1 MTRKRI
7 AILILGLILL
17 ACLLACGYFGA
28 KTIRRTYQRRTAM
41 AAYEKKNY
49 EEAERLLLDYVRK
62 DQNSEPEFVALA
74 NIYHEFGNTG
84 AEAEMWQMASSLNPL
99 KSEYRE
105 NMLNAAMQ
113 SANYRLMHSIIGRKV
128 KIGDNLDD
136 RELFLYLISA
146 CRTGYSKD
154 AENLYKERCKKD
166 STIFSK
172 TELGQIAEF
181 LAKYSSL
188 SDAERSEFLEK
199 MVKSEDPVVRYEALY
214 STMRF
219 QLSRFARTG
228 EAEEEAIEGLL
239 KQLRE
244 TNYFAGTPLMADY
257 YIALSRFEDVIE
269 LAEPYLKTID
279 NTNLYL
285 MYLESCVIG
294 EKLDKLKEMAQK
306 FHEKGLRFKVLTDY
320 CGILI
325 SYLEKDKQT
334 LAERVRKSGKQISTP
349 LALFIRLQVALGSG
363 SFSEIRTAATE
374 FFAAPPF
381 GDLRNQAVL
390 TCVEYIKEQMLKTEN
405 QNDPSQ
411 MAELA
416 QILMN
421 HVESSR
427 ILTTIILVDQYKKGL
442 VKEADLLAALGKYPD
457 SLLLTQTTAEYLILN
472 GKAEQALPLIERL
485 LNEDGNEGSKDQA
498 LFLQMLAFDQLG
510 RTDEAAEIFK
520 KLIDHSQFNINL
532 LDKYFTFCVSAK
544 RENDLNSM
552 ADKLDSVQEGKL
564 KPYSPFFRAAAL
576 ILTGDE
582 AKRNEGLKILTAT
595 TNEDPDMAFYAAT
608 RLSEFDWLDDA
619 ESKYKAILNT
629 YRNPS
634 LIYVN
639 LSELYKAKGDAES
652 ALKAAKDGFEKKKNG
667 LTSFVYAQRLSE
679 GGRYDEAVTVLN
691 LPRRAGNYRPDVI
704 ELWTSCMK
712 KVIEK
717 SVAEQRYMQ
726 AEDQC
731 KHLLTIDP
739 DDAFAKENLEK
750 VREKLSPKKDRAQEQ

>member
-7 AILILGLILL
+7 AILLLGFILL
-17 ACLLACGYFGA
+17 ACLLACGYFGV

-99 KSEYRE
+99 KPDYRE
-105 NMLNAAMQ
+105 NMLNAAMR
-113 SANYRLMHSIIGRKV
+113 SASYRLMHSIIGRKV
-128 KIGDNLDD
+128 KNGDDLDD
-136 RELFLYLISA
+136 RELYLYLISA
-146 CRTGYSKD
+146 FRTGYSKD
-154 AENLYKERCKKD
+154 ADTLYKERCKKD
-166 STIFSK
+166 PTVFGK

-181 LAKYSSL
+181 LAKNSSL
-188 SDAERSEFLEK
+188 SDAERREFLEK

-219 QLSRFARTG
+219 QLSRFAESG
-228 EAEEEAIEGLL
+228 ETDEEVIEGLL
-239 KQLRE
+239 KQLQE
-244 TNYFAGTPLMADY
+244 TNYFAGTPLLADY
-257 YIALSRFEDVIE
+257 YIVLSRFEDVIKV
-269 LAEPYLKTID
+269 AEPYLKTID
-279 NTNLYL
+279 DMNLYL

-294 EKLDKLKEMAQK
+294 EKLDNLKEMAQK
-306 FHEKGLRFKVLTDY
+306 FHEKGFRFRVLTDY

-349 LALFIRLQVALGSG
+349 LALFIRLQVALGG
-363 SFSEIRTAATE
+363 DSFSEIRTAATE

-390 TCVEYIKEQMLKTEN
+390 ACVEYIKEQMAKEEN

-416 QILMN
+416 QILIS

-427 ILTTIILVDQYKKGL
+427 LLATIILIDQYKKGL
-442 VKEADLLAALGKYPD
+442 VKEADLLDALNKYPD
-457 SLLLTQTTAEYLILN
+457 SRILTQTTAEYLILN

-485 LNEDGNEGSKDQA
+485 LNEDGNEELNDRA

-520 KLIDHSQFNINL
+520 TLIDHSQFNINL

-544 RENDLNSM
+544 RQNDLNAM

-564 KPYSPFFRAAAL
+564 KQYTPFFRAAAL

-582 AKRNEGLKILTAT
+582 AKRNEGLKILTST
-595 TNEDPDMAFYAAT
+595 TNEDPDLAFYAAT

-629 YRNPS
+629 YHNPS

-652 ALKAAKDGFEKKKNG
+652 ALKAAQDGFEKRKNG
-667 LTSFVYAQRLSE
+667 LSSFVYAQRLSE
-679 GGRYDEAVTVLN
+679 AGRYEEAVEVLN
-691 LPRRAGNYRPDVI
+691 FPRRAEKFRDNVI
-704 ELWTSCMK
+704 ELWISCMK
-712 KVIEK
+712 KAIEK
-717 SVAEQRYMQ
+717 SIAEERFMQ
-726 AEDQC
+726 AEEQC
-731 KHLLTIDP
+731 KHLLIYAP
-739 DDAFAKENLEK
+739 DDAFAKENLEEVRK
-750 VREKLSPKKDRAQEQ
+750 VLSARNKKQK